1 MKAPR
6 KLLRVLNV
14 HRDEWWLVR
23 KLFMMQFFQG
33 AGITFFFTAAFSR
46 FLELFPVSDLAY
58 VFILSSFLLWAAGFI
73 YGKLEHQLSSYKLA
87 MVITTIL
94 AVSMILF
101 RLGEQFISANWFY
114 FLMLAWFNVMY
125 LLNNLMFWGMAAQL
139 YDVRQSKRLF
149 SVISAGDIPAKFI
162 GYSLAL
168 VAVTY
173 IGTANLL
180 VPGLVFILL
189 SFQYIKKILPPGQE
203 EKKHTH
209 HTHTPTHVSNLNSI
223 VKNFWVN
230 TLVRRV
236 ALLSLIVSACII
248 LINYGFYS
256 EVKQQN
262 KDDVALAT
270 FITLFLASAR
280 LIALLI
286 KVVITSRLLYW
297 LGNRSALLI
306 TPVLLIIL
314 IASLQVTGALDSS
327 TKLVLYIFGLS
338 AIITEVLNSAI
349 NSPIL
354 LTMMQP
360 LSTLERLR
368 AHNIV
373 KGIMD
378 PFAYL
383 LSGIFILVI
392 VKLKIFDL
400 QILSYVLF
408 GLTIAWI
415 IGVFRV
421 HQEYLKALI
430 KTISSRY
437 FTQDEFNLFDP
448 STKEIIEKKLKNGVE
463 LEVMYILKMLS
474 SRRSEESN
482 RLIRIALEHPSPK
495 IVEETLHIIGELHI
509 KEAEPELLSLVEK
522 SDSETIRSTAIKI
535 SSKIAYDD
543 TAISA
548 LMESEEPVVRHSAIV
563 SVLNHSHNEAH
574 RKEAEE
580 KIRVMLNSN
589 LSEEK
594 LQALT
599 MLCETSHGAFDNE
612 LISLLENNDSEI
624 RQKAIRAI
632 GHHPSEIFLEKMLHA
647 TVIDKHTMEA
657 LVISGETAM
666 PYIKKRLFEKDCR
679 ARQKEML
686 INVIGRINGKEGNAT
701 LVQLLTVMPE
711 FRIQIIR
718 VLHRHRYNADK
729 ESQPVIE
736 SLIHA
741 YLLSAAA
748 ILNMQ
753 KKIQPNNQQYK
764 ILFGSLQLELSNT
777 RETLLYLFSFL
788 FDREKINKIKMAIEI
803 NKKEMNANAI
813 ELVDMTVKKEFANPF
828 NAAFEHGDLEHRCEL
843 LKYLFPKNSYN
854 GIDSILSDLLVDQK
868 FSYNNWTKASAL
880 YTTKKY
886 GPPIGQQFVSR
897 YIDSENLLV
906 KEMAVYAANNS

>member
-1 MKAPR
+1 MKASR

-46 FLELFPVSDLAY
+46 FLELFAVSGLAY
-58 VFILSSFLLWAAGFI
+58 VFILSSFLLWATGFI
-73 YGKLEHQLSSYKLA
+73 YSKLEHLLSPYRLSMVVTAVLA
-87 MVITTIL
+87 G
-94 AVSMILF
+94 SMILF
-101 RLGEQFISANWFY
+101 WIGEGFISANWFY
-114 FLMLAWFNVMY
+114 FVMLAWFNVMY
-125 LLNNLMFWGMAAQL
+125 LLNNLMFWGMASQL

-168 VAVTY
+168 VAVSY

-180 VPGLVFILL
+180 IPGLVFILL
-189 SFQYIKKILPPGQE
+189 SFQYIKKILPPSLE
-203 EKKHTH
+203 EKKHH
-209 HTHTPTHVSNLNSI
+209 HTPSPTHITNLNSI

-297 LGNRSALLI
+297 LGNRSALSI
-306 TPVLLIIL
+306 TPVLLILL
-314 IASLQVTGALDSS
+314 IASLQVTGALSSS
-327 TKLVLYIFGLS
+327 TKLVLYIFGLA
-338 AIITEVLNSAI
+338 AIVTEVLNSAI
-349 NSPIL
+349 NAPIL

-383 LSGIFILVI
+383 LSGLFILVI
-392 VKLKIFDL
+392 VKMKIFDL
-400 QILSYVLF
+400 KILSYVLF

-415 IGVFRV
+415 IGIFKV
-421 HQEYLKALI
+421 HREYLKALI

-448 STKEIIEKKLKNGVE
+448 ATKEIIEKKLKNGVE
-463 LEVMYILKMLS
+463 LEVMYILRMLS

-482 RLIRIALEHPSPK
+482 RLIMLALEHPSSK
-495 IVEETLHIIGELHI
+495 IVQEALHIIGELHI
-509 KEAEPELLSLVEK
+509 REAEPKLLSLVEK
-522 SDSETIRSTAIKI
+522 SESHTIRSTAVKM

-548 LMESEEPVVRHSAIV
+548 LMENDEAVVRHSAII
-563 SVLNHSHNEAH
+563 SVLNHSRSEAH
-574 RKEAEE
+574 RQEAERR
-580 KIRVMLNSN
+580 IREMLNSN
-589 LSEEK
+589 LAEER
-594 LQALT
+594 LQAVT

-612 LISLLENNDSEI
+612 LISLLDEKNAEI
-624 RQKAIRAI
+624 LQKVIRAI
-632 GHHPSEIFLEKMLHA
+632 GHHPSQACLERILHK
-647 TVIDKHTMEA
+647 TDIDKHIIEA
-657 LVISGETAM
+657 LVISGETAI
-666 PYIKKRLFEKDCR
+666 PYIKKRLFEKDCT
-679 ARQKEML
+679 ARHKEML
-686 INVIGRINGKEGNAT
+686 INVIGRINGKEGISM
-701 LVQLLTVMPE
+701 LIQLLTVMPE
-711 FRIQIIR
+711 FHTLIIK
-718 VLHRHRYNADK
+718 VLHRHRYKADK

-736 SLIHA
+736 SLIHT
-741 YLLSAAA
+741 YLSSAAVM
-748 ILNMQ
+748 LNMQ
-753 KKIQPNNQQYK
+753 RKIQPGNQQYN
-764 ILFGSLQLELSNT
+764 ILFGSLQLELINT

-788 FDREKINKIKMAIEI
+788 FDRDKINKIKIAIEI
-803 NKKEMNANAI
+803 NKKETNANAI

-843 LKYLFPKNSYN
+843 LKYLFPKNTYH
-854 GIDSILSDLLVDQK
+854 GIDSILSELLVDKK

-880 YTTKKY
+880 YTTKKF
-886 GPPIGQQFVSR
+886 GPPIGDQLINK
-897 YIDSENLLV
+897 YLDAENSLV
-906 KEMAVYAANNS
+906 KETAAFAANNP

>member
-46 FLELFPVSDLAY
+46 FLELFAVSELAY
-58 VFILSSFLLWAAGFI
+58 VFILSSFLLWVTGFI
-73 YGKLEHQLSSYKLA
+73 YSKLEHHLSPYRLS
-87 MVITTIL
+87 MVVTAIL
-94 AVSMILF
+94 AGSMILF
-101 RLGEQFISANWFY
+101 RVGEGFISADWFY
-114 FLMLAWFNVMY
+114 FVMLAWFNVMY
-125 LLNNLMFWGMAAQL
+125 LLNNLMFWGMASQL

-168 VAVTY
+168 VAVSY

-180 VPGLVFILL
+180 IPGLVFILL
-189 SFQYIKKILPPGQE
+189 SFQYIKKILPPTHE
-203 EKKHTH
+203 EKKHH
-209 HTHTPTHVSNLNSI
+209 HTPSPTHITNLNSI

-286 KVVITSRLLYW
+286 KVIITSRLLYW

-306 TPVLLIIL
+306 TPVLLILL
-314 IASLQVTGALDSS
+314 IASLQVTGALSSS
-327 TKLVLYIFGLS
+327 TKLVLYIFGLA

-349 NSPIL
+349 NAPIL

-392 VKLKIFDL
+392 VKMKIFDL
-400 QILSYVLF
+400 KILSYVLL

-415 IGVFRV
+415 IGIFKV

-448 STKEIIEKKLKNGVE
+448 ATKGIIEKKLKNGVE
-463 LEVMYILKMLS
+463 LEVMYILRMLS

-482 RLIRIALEHPSPK
+482 RLIMLALEHPSSK
-495 IVEETLHIIGELHI
+495 IVEEALHIIGELHI
-509 KEAEPELLSLVEK
+509 REAEPRLLSLVEK
-522 SDSETIRSTAIKI
+522 SDSHSIRSTAVKI

-548 LMESEEPVVRHSAIV
+548 LMESNEEVVRNSAIV
-563 SVLNHSHNEAH
+563 SVLNHSRNEAH
-574 RKEAEE
+574 RQEAER
-580 KIRVMLNSN
+580 KIRNMLNSE
-589 LSEEK
+589 SGVER
-594 LQALT
+594 LQAVT

-612 LISLLENNDSEI
+612 LIRLLDEKDAEI
-624 RQKAIRAI
+624 RQKVIRAI
-632 GHHPSEIFLEKMLHA
+632 GHHPSEACLERMLHK
-647 TVIDKHTMEA
+647 TDVDKHIIEA
-657 LVISGETAM
+657 FVISGEAAL
-666 PYIKKRLFEKDCR
+666 PYIKKRLFEKDCT

-686 INVIGRINGKEGNAT
+686 INVTGRINGKEGD
-701 LVQLLTVMPE
+701 LMLIQLLTVMPE
-711 FRIQIIR
+711 FRTQIIR
-718 VLHRHRYNADK
+718 VLHRHRYKADK

-736 SLIHA
+736 SFIHI
-741 YLLSAAA
+741 YLSSAAA
-748 ILNMQ
+748 ILHMQ
-753 KKIQPNNQQYK
+753 KKIQPDNQRYK

-788 FDREKINKIKMAIEI
+788 FDRDKINKIKMAIEI
-803 NKKEMNANAI
+803 NKKETNANAI

-843 LKYLFPKNSYN
+843 LKYLFPKNTYH
-854 GIDSILSDLLVDQK
+854 GIDSILSELLVDKK

-886 GPPIGQQFVSR
+886 GPQVGDQFVNKYLDAES
-897 YIDSENLLV
+897 ILV
-906 KEMAVYAANNS
+906 KETAAYAANNP